1 MSHSNGFKSSTRSSV
16 MTIVH
21 DSRSFYS
28 PTHPQSALYRTIHIC
43 YVSVLSHCNSSLICV
58 SNLQT
63 HFNFVLHKFWC
74 ATALYRVCACWL
86 ILMSCSTNIIK
97 LHMSLDFQVK
107 LLAPMFSKTVS
118 DEQSVDSTRVQDEC
132 PLSEHKPCSY
142 IMRNVTVAFDVWQA
156 HVWAECPVCVS
167 AVWQIC
173 HDTRY
178 WGWKSAHVWVG
189 LITLAHPPT
198 ELNHMLC
205 SHIHYL

>member
-1 MSHSNGFKSSTRSSV
+1 MSHSTRSSV

-21 DSRSFYS
+21 DLHSFYS

-43 YVSVLSHCNSSLICV
+43 YVSVLSHCNLSLLTSV
-58 SNLQT
+58 YQT
-63 HFNFVLHKFWC
+63 CKHTLTLSCTQPCLESVL
-74 ATALYRVCACWL
+74 VPD

-107 LLAPMFSKTVS
+107 LLAPVFSKSVS
-118 DEQSVDSTRVQDEC
+118 DEQYVDSTRVQDEC
-132 PLSEHKPCSY
+132 PLSEYKPCTY
-142 IMRNVTVAFDVWQA
+142 IMRNVTVVFDVWQA

-205 SHIHYL
+205 SHILYL